1 MRQLLYTEWLKLRSY
16 KAFLILSLFFAIGV
30 LATNYIVYTT
40 YQNVVVKSK
49 AGMLLG
55 DFKPFDFD
63 YVWQTV
69 SYTAGYLLML
79 PVLLVIIIVTNEF
92 AFRTVRQNIIDGWQ
106 REQFFNAKLTLVVL
120 FSIASVIMVVLTG
133 LIFGFQGSN
142 DFSFTG
148 FSHVGYFF
156 LKALSYM
163 MLALLLSCWIRKT
176 GFVFGVFF
184 IYMGVENIL
193 AELLDAAAMKIKELH
208 KIDLG
213 SAGDYLPMNASDG
226 LLSFPSNPLKEMAA
240 DSIPTQHIYVGLAFA
255 IVYLLLFYFLS
266 KRNLLKKDL

>member
-1 MRQLLYTEWLKLRSY
+1 MRQILHTEWLKLKSY
-16 KAFLILSLFFAIGV
+16 KAFLILSLFFIIGV

-40 YQNVVVKSK
+40 YQNMVVKSK

-69 SYTAGYLLML
+69 SYTAGYLLIL
-79 PVLLVIIIVTNEF
+79 PVLLVIILVTNEF

-106 REQFFNAKLTLVVL
+106 REQFFNAKLMLVVL
-120 FSIASVIMVVLTG
+120 FSIVSLLIVIITG
-133 LIFGFQGSN
+133 LIFGCQGTN
-142 DFSFTG
+142 AFSFTG

-163 MLALLLSCWIRKT
+163 MIALLLSCWIRKT
-176 GFVFGVFF
+176 GFTFGVFF
-184 IYMGVENIL
+184 IYMGVENII
-193 AELLDAAAMKIKELH
+193 AELLDAGAMKIKELH

-213 SAGDYLPMNASDG
+213 SLGDYLPMNASDG
-226 LLSFPSNPLKEMAA
+226 LLFFPSNPLKEMAA
-240 DSIPTQHIYVGLAFA
+240 ENMPTQHIYVGLIFA
-255 IVYLLLFYFLS
+255 TGYLLLFYFLS

>member
-106 REQFFNAKLTLVVL
+106 REQFFNAKLMLVVL
-120 FSIASVIMVVLTG
+120 FSIASVMMVILTG

-142 DFSFTG
+142 AFSFTG

-176 GFVFGVFF
+176 GFAFGVFF

-193 AELLDAAAMKIKELH
+193 ADLLDAGAMKIKELH
-208 KIDLG
+208 KTDLG
-213 SAGDYLPMNASDG
+213 SLGDYLPMNASDG
-226 LLSFPSNPLKEMAA
+226 LLTFPSNPLKEMATERM
-240 DSIPTQHIYVGLAFA
+240 PTPNIYAGLAFA
-255 IVYLLLFYFLS
+255 VIYLLLFYFLS